1 LRLTHVLNISADIA
15 DMSATT
21 SSEIHWPECRHC
33 AERYRYRYRWCN
45 RWQAFCRS
53 FSNFIRPFSDFFVT
67 LFEPFS
73 NSSSIV
79 FDTKK
84 TQHSNL
90 RQSLFFKV
98 IVITACST
106 INSFLSLFC
115 FFLSFT
121 FGQSSVSSDDF
132 FHSCQQLQNQKI
144 IIPYKKIKKQKN
156 RKTDRQTYRQT
167 QQENSITISL
177 VTIRKRW
184 FLISCENIIK
194 W

>member
-1 LRLTHVLNISADIA
+1 
-15 DMSATT
+15 M
-21 SSEIHWPECRHC
+21 
-33 AERYRYRYRWCN
+33 
-45 RWQAFCRS
+45 QALCWTLPLPLPLVQPLAGILSVFFELYSTFFGLFCH
-53 FSNFIRPFSDFFVT
+53 FIWTFLKQFFNC
-67 LFEPFS
+67 FWYQ
-73 NSSSIV
+73 
-79 FDTKK
+79 KK

-144 IIPYKKIKKQKN
+144 IIPYKKKKIIK
-156 RKTDRQTYRQT
+156 TYRQT